1 MADYIL
7 TEDDVIAL
15 DSMGFDTRMIG
26 AGYEATPM
34 EIEALTGGV
43 SSAAASGDMSMMVA
57 PPTAMPAEPAP
68 MVPVSAPATMVPVSA
83 PVPKSMTNT
92 GEGTVAATMSPE
104 ELASLQVDTPSSRS
118 PAPAQPATANT
129 AALMQMVVPPTPAVP
144 TDPYENLSKTQRRML
159 AFSALSDAG
168 AALAG
173 RQGTAF
179 NNLMK
184 NFNDQADMQR
194 KREAAT
200 AQQQMMTSILG
211 GAAGAGAGID
221 ARRQQAMM
229 LLMNPATVALGQAL
243 LAQIAA
249 EEQGA
254 TTQTAAAVSASN
266 TVETVVDLMEAV
278 KDNPSATGFWGA
290 ILGNIP
296 FTKAG
301 EVRID
306 ADTLRSNMA
315 LDALQDLKSSG
326 ATLGGVSGDELKLL
340 ESDIAQLN
348 MNQSQAA
355 VLKDLDKIKGRYEGI
370 IRKAYR
376 TGDPAALD
384 VALGGRPTWLDGS
397 SALKIEVRPAS
408 SAGVQKTKNGVT
420 FEVLN

>member
-1 MADYIL
+1 MADYFL
-7 TEDDVIAL
+7 TEDDLNAL
-15 DSMGFDTRMIG
+15 DSMGFDTRG
-26 AGYEATPM
+26 VAAGDAAMPSEV
-34 EIEALTGGV
+34 EALTGVIGN
-43 SSAAASGDMSMMVA
+43 ATSGDASMLLPPPSATPAPVAEPVA
-57 PPTAMPAEPAP
+57 PVAAPAP
-68 MVPVSAPATMVPVSA
+68 A
-83 PVPKSMTNT
+83 SMTNT
-92 GEGTVAATMSPE
+92 QAGTVAATMSPA

-118 PAPAQPATANT
+118 PAQPATANT
-129 AALMQMVVPPTPAVP
+129 AAMMQILTPSTPAAPV
-144 TDPYENLSKTQRRML
+144 DPFEKLSRTQRQML

-184 NFNDQADMQR
+184 NFNAQADMQR

-200 AQQQMMTSILG
+200 AQQQMMTNLLG

-243 LAQIAA
+243 LAQITA

-254 TTQTAAAVSASN
+254 TAQTGAAVSASN
-266 TVETVVDLMEAV
+266 TVETIVDLMDAV

-290 ILGNIP
+290 ILGNVP

-315 LDALQDLKSSG
+315 LDALKNLKATG
-326 ATLGGVSGDELKLL
+326 ATLGSVSEAELKLL
-340 ESDIAQLN
+340 ESEIAQLN
-348 MNQSQAA
+348 LNQTQGA
-355 VLKDLDKIKGRYEGI
+355 VLRDLEKIKGRYSDV
-370 IRKAYR
+370 IRKAYE

-384 VALGGRPTWLDGS
+384 AALGGRPTWLNEAS
-397 SALKIEVRPAS
+397 QPAPS
-408 SAGVQKTKNGVT
+408 QGKTYNPQTGK
-420 FEVLN
+420 FE

>member
-1 MADYIL
+1 MADYFL
-7 TEDDVIAL
+7 TEDDLNAL
-15 DSMGFDTRMIG
+15 DSMGFDTRG
-26 AGYEATPM
+26 VAAGDAAMPSEV
-34 EIEALTGGV
+34 EALTGVIGN
-43 SSAAASGDMSMMVA
+43 ATSGDASMLLPPPSATPAPVAEPVA
-57 PPTAMPAEPAP
+57 PVAAPAP
-68 MVPVSAPATMVPVSA
+68 A
-83 PVPKSMTNT
+83 SMTNT
-92 GEGTVAATMSPE
+92 QAGTVAATMSPA

-118 PAPAQPATANT
+118 PAQPATANT
-129 AALMQMVVPPTPAVP
+129 AAMMQILTPSTPAAPV
-144 TDPYENLSKTQRRML
+144 DPFEKLSRTQRQML

-184 NFNDQADMQR
+184 NFNAQADMQR

-200 AQQQMMTSILG
+200 AQQQMMTNILG
-211 GAAGAGAGID
+211 GAAGAGAGAGID

-254 TTQTAAAVSASN
+254 TAQTGAAVSASN
-266 TVETVVDLMEAV
+266 TVETIVDLMDAV

-290 ILGNIP
+290 ILGNVP

-315 LDALQDLKSSG
+315 LDALKNLKATG
-326 ATLGGVSGDELKLL
+326 ATLGSVSEAELKLL
-340 ESDIAQLN
+340 ESEIAQLN
-348 MNQSQAA
+348 LNQTQGA
-355 VLKDLDKIKGRYEGI
+355 VLRDLEKIKGRYQTA
-370 IRKAYR
+370 IRAAYR
-376 TGDPAALD
+376 DTNNTEALD
-384 VALGGRPTWLDGS
+384 AALGGRPAWLDEAS
-397 SALKIEVRPAS
+397 QPAS
-408 SAGVQKTKNGVT
+408 SGGVQKTKNGVT

>member
-1 MADYIL
+1 
-7 TEDDVIAL
+7 
-15 DSMGFDTRMIG
+15 
-26 AGYEATPM
+26 
-34 EIEALTGGV
+34 
-43 SSAAASGDMSMMVA
+43 
-57 PPTAMPAEPAP
+57 
-68 MVPVSAPATMVPVSA
+68 
-83 PVPKSMTNT
+83 MTNT
-92 GEGTVAATMSPE
+92 GEGTVAATMSPA
-104 ELASLQVDTPSSRS
+104 ELASIQVDTPSSRS

-129 AALMQMVVPPTPAVP
+129 AAMMQQILALQAPKPPS
-144 TDPYENLSKTQRRML
+144 DPFENLSRTQRQML

-184 NFNDQADMQR
+184 NFNAQADMQR

-249 EEQGA
+249 EEKGTTAQTGA
-254 TTQTAAAVSASN
+254 VTSASN
-266 TVETVVDLMEAV
+266 TVETVVDLMQAV

-290 ILGNIP
+290 ILGNVP

-315 LDALQDLKSSG
+315 LDALKALKATG
-326 ATLGGVSGDELKLL
+326 ATLGSVSGPELKLL
-340 ESDIAQLN
+340 ESEIAQLN
-348 MNQSQAA
+348 LNQSQAA
-355 VLKDLDKIKGRYEGI
+355 VLKDLEKIKNRYTGI
-370 IRKAYR
+370 IRMAYE

-384 VALGGRPTWLDGS
+384 AALGGRPTWLNEAS
-397 SALKIEVRPAS
+397 PLQIEVRPNMAQ
-408 SAGVQKTKNGVT
+408 GKTYNPQTGK
-420 FEVLN
+420 FE

>member
-1 MADYIL
+1 
-7 TEDDVIAL
+7 
-15 DSMGFDTRMIG
+15 
-26 AGYEATPM
+26 
-34 EIEALTGGV
+34 
-43 SSAAASGDMSMMVA
+43 
-57 PPTAMPAEPAP
+57 
-68 MVPVSAPATMVPVSA
+68 
-83 PVPKSMTNT
+83 
-92 GEGTVAATMSPE
+92 MSPDA
-104 ELASLQVDTPSSRS
+104 LASLRVPTASSPS
-118 PAPAQPATANT
+118 PAPAQPAAANN
-129 AALMQMVVPPTPAVP
+129 AALMQMMVPPKPTVP
-144 TDPYENLSKTQRRML
+144 VDPYENLSKTQRRML

-179 NNLMK
+179 DNMMK
-184 NFNDQADMQR
+184 NFNAQADMQR

-200 AQQQMMTSILG
+200 AQQQMMTNILG

-229 LLMNPATVALGQAL
+229 LLMNPATVALGQAM

-266 TVETVVDLMEAV
+266 TVETIVDLMDAV

-290 ILGNIP
+290 ILGNVP

-315 LDALQDLKSSG
+315 LDALKNLKATG
-326 ATLGGVSGDELKLL
+326 ATLGAVSEKELKLL
-340 ESDIAQLN
+340 ESEIAQLN
-348 MNQSQAA
+348 LNQSQEA
-355 VLKDLDKIKGRYEGI
+355 VLRDLEKIKGRYSDV
-370 IRKAYR
+370 IRKAYQ

-384 VALGGRPTWLDGS
+384 AALGGRPTWLNEAS
-397 SALKIEVRPAS
+397 QPAPS
-408 SAGVQKTKNGVT
+408 QGKTYNPQTGK
-420 FEVLN
+420 FE

>member
-43 SSAAASGDMSMMVA
+43 SNAAASGDMSTMMP

-68 MVPVSAPATMVPVSA
+68 MVPVSTPAPT
-83 PVPKSMTNT
+83 SMTNT
-92 GEGTVAATMSPE
+92 GEGTVAATMPPE

-118 PAPAQPATANT
+118 PAPAQPAAANN
-129 AALMQMVVPPTPAVP
+129 AALMQQMLALQAPKSPS
-144 TDPYENLSKTQRRML
+144 DPYENLSKTQRRML

-173 RQGTAF
+173 RQGNAF

-184 NFNDQADMQR
+184 NFNAQADMQR

-200 AQQQMMTSILG
+200 AQQQMMTNILG

-249 EEQGA
+249 EEKGE
-254 TTQTAAAVSASN
+254 TSQTRAAVNASN
-266 TVETVVDLMEAV
+266 TVETVVDLMDAV
-278 KDNPSATGFWGA
+278 RENPSATGVWGA
-290 ILGNIP
+290 VLGNLP

-315 LDALQDLKSSG
+315 LDALQDLKSTG

-348 MNQSQAA
+348 LNQSQGA

-397 SALKIEVRPAS
+397 SALKIEVRPAPS
-408 SAGVQKTKNGVT
+408 QGKTYNPQTGK
-420 FEVLN
+420 FE

>member
-7 TEDDVIAL
+7 TEDDVTAL

-43 SSAAASGDMSMMVA
+43 SNAAASGDMSTMMP
-57 PPTAMPAEPAP
+57 PPTAAPAAPVAAPAP
-68 MVPVSAPATMVPVSA
+68 VVAPAPT
-83 PVPKSMTNT
+83 SMTNT
-92 GEGTVAATMSPE
+92 GEGTVASTMSPE
-104 ELASLQVDTPSSRS
+104 ALASLQVDTPSSRS
-118 PAPAQPATANT
+118 PAPAQPAAANT
-129 AALMQMVVPPTPAVP
+129 AAMMQMMAPPTPTVP
-144 TDPYENLSKTQRRML
+144 VDPYENLSKTQRRML
-159 AFSALSDAG
+159 AFAGLADAG
-168 AALAG
+168 AALQG
-173 RQGTAF
+173 RQG
-179 NNLMK
+179 NSVSNMMK

-243 LAQIAA
+243 LAQIEA
-249 EEQGA
+249 EEKGTA
-254 TTQTAAAVSASN
+254 TQTRAAVNASN

-278 KDNPSATGFWGA
+278 RENPLATGFWGS
-290 ILGNIP
+290 ILGNVP
-296 FTKAG
+296 YTKAG

-348 MNQSQAA
+348 LNQSQGA
-355 VLKDLDKIKGRYEGI
+355 VLKDLDKIRGRYEGI
-370 IRKAYR
+370 IRMAYE

-384 VALGGRPTWLDGS
+384 KALGGRPTWLDGS

-408 SAGVQKTKNGVT
+408 SGGVQKTKNGVT

>member
-7 TEDDVIAL
+7 TEDDLSAL
-15 DSMGFDTRMIG
+15 DSMGFDIRG
-26 AGYEATPM
+26 VAAGEVAMPS
-34 EIEALTGGV
+34 EIEALTGAVGG
-43 SSAAASGDMSMMVA
+43 AAASGDMSMLMP

-68 MVPVSAPATMVPVSA
+68 MVPVSAPAST
-83 PVPKSMTNT
+83 SMTNT

-104 ELASLQVDTPSSRS
+104 ELASLRVPTASSRS
-118 PAPAQPATANT
+118 PAPAQPAAANT
-129 AALMQMVVPPTPAVP
+129 AAMMQMMVPPTPTVP
-144 TDPYENLSKTQRRML
+144 VDPYENLSKTQRRML
-159 AFSALSDAG
+159 AFAGLADAG
-168 AALAG
+168 AALQG
-173 RQGTAF
+173 RQG
-179 NNLMK
+179 NSVSNMMK
-184 NFNDQADMQR
+184 NFNDQADMER

-243 LAQIAA
+243 LAQIEA
-249 EEQGA
+249 EEKRTA
-254 TTQTAAAVSASN
+254 TQTGVVTDAAN
-266 TVETVVDLMEAV
+266 TIDTVVDLMAAV

-290 ILGNIP
+290 ILGNVP

-315 LDALQDLKSSG
+315 LDALKNLKATG
-326 ATLGGVSGDELKLL
+326 ATLGSVSEKELTLL

-348 MNQSQAA
+348 LNQSQGA
-355 VLKDLDKIKGRYEGI
+355 VLKDLEKIKGRYERA
-370 IRKAYR
+370 IRAAYR
-376 TGDPAALD
+376 DTNNTEALD
-384 VALGGRPTWLDGS
+384 AALGGRPTWLS
-397 SALKIEVRPAS
+397 ETSQPAS

>member
-7 TEDDVIAL
+7 TEDDLNAL
-15 DSMGFDTRMIG
+15 DSMGFDIRG
-26 AGYEATPM
+26 VAAGEAAMPS

-43 SSAAASGDMSMMVA
+43 SNAAASGDMSMMMP

-68 MVPVSAPATMVPVSA
+68 MVPVSAPAPT
-83 PVPKSMTNT
+83 SMTNT
-92 GEGTVAATMSPE
+92 QAGTVAATMPPE

-118 PAPAQPATANT
+118 PAPAQPAAVNT
-129 AALMQMVVPPTPAVP
+129 AAMMQMMVPPTPTVP
-144 TDPYENLSKTQRRML
+144 SDPYENLSKTQRRML

-179 NNLMK
+179 NNMMK
-184 NFNDQADMQR
+184 NFNAQADMER
-194 KREAAT
+194 KREAAVL
-200 AQQQMMTSILG
+200 QQQMMSNILG

-249 EEQGA
+249 EEKGA

-266 TVETVVDLMEAV
+266 TVETIVDLMDAV

-290 ILGNIP
+290 ILGNVP

-315 LDALQDLKSSG
+315 LDALKNLKATG
-326 ATLGGVSGDELKLL
+326 ATLGSVSEAELKLL
-340 ESDIAQLN
+340 ESEIAQLN
-348 MNQSQAA
+348 LNQTQDA
-355 VLKDLDKIKGRYEGI
+355 VLRDLEKIKRRYSDV
-370 IRKAYR
+370 IREAYA

-384 VALGGRPTWLDGS
+384 TALGGRPTWLNEES
-397 SALKIEVRPAS
+397 QPAPS
-408 SAGVQKTKNGVT
+408 QGKTYNPQTGK
-420 FEVLN
+420 FE

>member
-7 TEDDVIAL
+7 TEDDLSAL
-15 DSMGFDTRMIG
+15 DSMGFDIRG
-26 AGYEATPM
+26 VAAGEAAMPS
-34 EIEALTGGV
+34 EIEALTGAVG
-43 SSAAASGDMSMMVA
+43 SAAASGDASMLLP
-57 PPTAMPAEPAP
+57 PPTAMPAEPVP
-68 MVPVSAPATMVPVSA
+68 MVPVSTPAPT
-83 PVPKSMTNT
+83 SMTNT

-104 ELASLQVDTPSSRS
+104 ELASLRVPTASSRS
-118 PAPAQPATANT
+118 PAPAQPAAANN
-129 AALMQMVVPPTPAVP
+129 AALMQQMLALQAPKSPS
-144 TDPYENLSKTQRRML
+144 DPYENLSKTQRRML
-159 AFSALSDAG
+159 AFAGLADAG
-168 AALAG
+168 AALQG
-173 RQGTAF
+173 RQG
-179 NNLMK
+179 NSVSNMMK

-200 AQQQMMTSILG
+200 AQQQMMSNILG

-229 LLMNPATVALGQAL
+229 LLTNPATVALGQAL

-249 EEQGA
+249 EEKGA
-254 TTQTAAAVSASN
+254 TTQTATAVSASN
-266 TVETVVDLMEAV
+266 TVETIVDLMDAV

-290 ILGNIP
+290 ILGNVP

-315 LDALQDLKSSG
+315 LGALKDLKASG
-326 ATLGGVSGDELKLL
+326 ATLGGVSEAELKLL
-340 ESDIAQLN
+340 ESEIAQLN
-348 MNQSQAA
+348 LNQTQGA
-355 VLKDLDKIKGRYEGI
+355 VLRDLEKIKGRYSDM

-384 VALGGRPTWLDGS
+384 TALGGRPTWLNEAS
-397 SALKIEVRPAS
+397 QPAS
-408 SAGVQKTKNGVT
+408 SAGVQKTKSGVT

>member
-43 SSAAASGDMSMMVA
+43 SNAAASGDMSTMMP
-57 PPTAMPAEPAP
+57 PPTA
-68 MVPVSAPATMVPVSA
+68 APAAPVVASA
-83 PVPKSMTNT
+83 PVVAPAPTSMTNT
-92 GEGTVAATMSPE
+92 GEGTVAATMPPE

-118 PAPAQPATANT
+118 PAPAQPAAANN
-129 AALMQMVVPPTPAVP
+129 AALMQQMLALQAPKSPS
-144 TDPYENLSKTQRRML
+144 DPYENLSKTQRRML

-173 RQGTAF
+173 RQGNAF

-184 NFNDQADMQR
+184 NFNAQADMQR

-200 AQQQMMTSILG
+200 AQQQMMTNILG
-211 GAAGAGAGID
+211 GAAGAGAGAGID

-243 LAQIAA
+243 LTQIEA
-249 EEQGA
+249 EEKRTSTQIGA
-254 TTQTAAAVSASN
+254 VTDASN
-266 TVETVVDLMEAV
+266 TIENVVDLMKSVE
-278 KDNPSATGFWGA
+278 DNPSATGFWGA
-290 ILGNIP
+290 ILGNVP

-315 LDALQDLKSSG
+315 LDALKALKATG
-326 ATLGGVSGDELKLL
+326 ATLGSVSGEELKLL
-340 ESDIAQLN
+340 ESDIARLN
-348 MNQSQAA
+348 LNQSQAA
-355 VLKDLDKIKGRYEGI
+355 VLKDLEQIRGRYAGI
-370 IRKAYR
+370 IREAYE
-376 TGDPAALD
+376 TGDAAALD
-384 VALGGRPTWLDGS
+384 AALGGRPTWLNDAS
-397 SALKIEVRPAS
+397 PLKIEVRPAPS
-408 SAGVQKTKNGVT
+408 GGVQKTKNGVT
-420 FEVLN
+420 FEVLD

>member
-7 TEDDVIAL
+7 TEDDLSAL
-15 DSMGFDTRMIG
+15 DSMGFDIRG
-26 AGYEATPM
+26 VAAGEAAMPS
-34 EIEALTGGV
+34 EIEALTGAV
-43 SSAAASGDMSMMVA
+43 SNAAASGDISTMMP

-83 PVPKSMTNT
+83 PAPTTMTNT
-92 GEGTVAATMSPE
+92 GAGTVAATMSPE

-118 PAPAQPATANT
+118 PAPAQPAAANN
-129 AALMQMVVPPTPAVP
+129 AALMQQMLALQTPKYP
-144 TDPYENLSKTQRRML
+144 SDPYENLSKTQRRML

-173 RQGTAF
+173 RQGNAF

-243 LAQIAA
+243 LAQIEA
-249 EEQGA
+249 EEKRTA
-254 TTQTAAAVSASN
+254 TQTGVVTSASN

-278 KDNPSATGFWGA
+278 KNNPSATGFWGA
-290 ILGNIP
+290 ILGNVP

-315 LDALQDLKSSG
+315 LDALKALKAQN
-326 ATLGGVSGDELKLL
+326 ATLGAVSEKELKLL
-340 ESDIAQLN
+340 ESEIAQLN
-348 MNQSQAA
+348 LNQTQDA
-355 VLKDLDKIKGRYEGI
+355 VLTDLEKIKARYQSA
-370 IRKAYR
+370 IRAAYR
-376 TGDPAALD
+376 DTNNTEALD
-384 VALGGRPTWLDGS
+384 AALGGRPTWLDEAS
-397 SALKIEVRPAS
+397 RPAPS
-408 SAGVQKTKNGVT
+408 GGVQKTKNGVT

>member
-7 TEDDVIAL
+7 TEDDLDAL
-15 DSMGFDTRMIG
+15 ESMGFDIRG
-26 AGYEATPM
+26 VAAGEAAMPS
-34 EIEALTGGV
+34 EVEALTGAIGN
-43 SSAAASGDMSMMVA
+43 AAASGDASMLLP

-68 MVPVSAPATMVPVSA
+68 A
-83 PVPKSMTNT
+83 PVASADPEPTSMTNT
-92 GEGTVAATMSPE
+92 GEGTVAATMSPA
-104 ELASLQVDTPSSRS
+104 ELASLREPTVSSRS

-129 AALMQMVVPPTPAVP
+129 AAMMQMLVPPTPTVP
-144 TDPYENLSKTQRRML
+144 VDPYENLSKTQRRML
-159 AFSALSDAG
+159 AFAGLADAG
-168 AALAG
+168 AALQG
-173 RQGTAF
+173 RQG
-179 NNLMK
+179 NSVSNMMK
-184 NFNDQADMQR
+184 NFNAQADMQR

-200 AQQQMMTSILG
+200 AQQQMMTNILG

-249 EEQGA
+249 EEKRTA
-254 TTQTAAAVSASN
+254 TQTGVVTSAAN

-290 ILGNIP
+290 ILGNVP

-315 LDALQDLKSSG
+315 LDALKALKAQN
-326 ATLGGVSGDELKLL
+326 ATLGSVSEKELKLL

-348 MNQSQAA
+348 LNQSQEA
-355 VLKDLDKIKGRYEGI
+355 VLKDLEKIKSRYQSA
-370 IRKAYR
+370 IRAAYR
-376 TGDPAALD
+376 DTNNTEALD
-384 VALGGRPTWLDGS
+384 AALGGRPTWLS
-397 SALKIEVRPAS
+397 ETSQPAPS
-408 SAGVQKTKNGVT
+408 GGVQTTKNGVT
-420 FEVLN
+420 FEVLD

>member
-43 SSAAASGDMSMMVA
+43 SNAAASGDMSTMMP

-68 MVPVSAPATMVPVSA
+68 MVPVSAPAPT
-83 PVPKSMTNT
+83 SMTNT
-92 GEGTVAATMSPE
+92 GEGTVAATMTPE
-104 ELASLQVDTPSSRS
+104 ALASLQVDTPSSRN
-118 PAPAQPATANT
+118 PAPTQPAAANT
-129 AALMQMVVPPTPAVP
+129 AAMMQMMVPPTPTVP

-179 NNLMK
+179 NNMMK
-184 NFNDQADMQR
+184 NFNAQADMQR

-200 AQQQMMTSILG
+200 AQQQMMTNILG

-254 TTQTAAAVSASN
+254 TAQTGAAVSASN
-266 TVETVVDLMEAV
+266 TVETVVDLMDAV
-278 KDNPSATGFWGA
+278 RDNPSATGFWGA

-315 LDALQDLKSSG
+315 LDALKNLKATG
-326 ATLGGVSGDELKLL
+326 ATLGSVSEAELKLL
-340 ESDIAQLN
+340 ESEIAQLN
-348 MNQSQAA
+348 LNQTQDA
-355 VLKDLDKIKGRYEGI
+355 VLRDLEKIKGRYSDI
-370 IRKAYR
+370 IRKAYE
-376 TGDPAALD
+376 TGDAAALD
-384 VALGGRPTWLDGS
+384 AALGGRPTWLNEAS
-397 SALKIEVRPAS
+397 QPAPS
-408 SAGVQKTKNGVT
+408 QGKTYNPQTGK
-420 FEVLN
+420 FE